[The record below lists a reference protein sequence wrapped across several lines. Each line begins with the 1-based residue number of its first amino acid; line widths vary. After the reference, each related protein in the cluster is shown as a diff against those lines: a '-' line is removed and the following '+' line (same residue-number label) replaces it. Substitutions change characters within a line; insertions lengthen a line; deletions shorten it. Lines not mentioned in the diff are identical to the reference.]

1 MAQIHTHTE
10 KKIHVTCCQKIP
22 TNSRVLLLVPRR
34 QGWRWQ
40 TVVTAEVKHIKRRR
54 TGDVVTFSKSSTC
67 YHEGKPAS
75 VALWYHLKRKKVSIG
90 FFVCRVLHQWTVDTM
105 DACFFNLFFWNPTK
119 SDIKRVLLSLASVQ
133 RSVLFFALVAS
144 ALAQQRILNNR
155 HGWYGS
161 GNNYGSSGFH
171 SGGGGSS
178 GSYGGGGSSGSYGGG
193 FGSSGSGGGSSSGG

>member
-1 MAQIHTHTE
+1 
-10 KKIHVTCCQKIP
+10 
-22 TNSRVLLLVPRR
+22 
-34 QGWRWQ
+34 
-40 TVVTAEVKHIKRRR
+40 
-54 TGDVVTFSKSSTC
+54 
-67 YHEGKPAS
+67 
-75 VALWYHLKRKKVSIG
+75 
-90 FFVCRVLHQWTVDTM
+90 M
-105 DACFFNLFFWNPTK
+105 DACFFNLFSGTRLK
-119 SDIKRVLLSLASVQ
+119 IKRVLLSLASVQ

-171 SGGGGSS
+171 SGGGSSS